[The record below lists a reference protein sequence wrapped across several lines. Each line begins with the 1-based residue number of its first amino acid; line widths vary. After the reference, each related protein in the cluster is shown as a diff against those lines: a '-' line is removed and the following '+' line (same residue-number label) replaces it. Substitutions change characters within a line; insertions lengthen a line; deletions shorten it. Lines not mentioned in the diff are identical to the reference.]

1 MAGNDAA
8 LVAEIDKRVNA
19 CGIHVSVMENV
30 TNNILKDRIY
40 RNTIFLL
47 MAKDGWYVT
56 SIWDIFM
63 TVLNVSFIYI

>member
-1 MAGNDAA
+1 MAGDDAA

-19 CGIHVSVMENV
+19 CDISVMENA

-40 RNTIFLL
+40 HNTIFLL